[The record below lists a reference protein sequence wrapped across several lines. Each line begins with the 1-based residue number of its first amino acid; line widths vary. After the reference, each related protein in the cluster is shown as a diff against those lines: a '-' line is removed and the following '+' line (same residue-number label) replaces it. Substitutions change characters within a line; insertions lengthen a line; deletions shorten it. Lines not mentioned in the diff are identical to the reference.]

1 MTSYVKAIG
10 FVVVCFFC
18 LPQISFSA
26 IKDYT
31 VSAEGYGDTQ
41 EVALREALS
50 KALAQVTG
58 AEISTNSSIASVM
71 VETEVEASGSR
82 EGASTIDVVQ
92 KTSSSVKTDG
102 YIKSYQID
110 STSLDGDQMFVVR
123 VTAVI
128 PKYEAEASSNRK
140 RIALTQTKVLSGSRL
155 FDIRNS
161 SELRDMVDQ
170 AIESNLVQS
179 RKFSV
184 LSRRNLSDMTKEL
197 DLIASDSVTRSEKAK
212 LGQLLGG
219 DFILIPEVADA
230 NAYMAER
237 YVQATGQTLVS
248 PKGGMTL
255 NLKVISVATG
265 EIKFSDTYTA
275 RANEHPSSLGLI
287 DTIARRAVSDLV
299 ARIYPARVVG
309 LAGNEVI
316 LNFGGDTI
324 RPGALYRVYKAG
336 EKLVDPYTGESL
348 GSSQQ
353 DVALIEVV
361 RVEAKISYAQIID
374 GGGITNGMM
383 VKLDRSGRA
392 KAVRAAPV
400 EAKPKK
406 KGITLPF

>member
-1 MTSYVKAIG
+1 
-10 FVVVCFFC
+10 
-18 LPQISFSA
+18 
-26 IKDYT
+26 
-31 VSAEGYGDTQ
+31 
-41 EVALREALS
+41 
-50 KALAQVTG
+50 
-58 AEISTNSSIASVM
+58 
-71 VETEVEASGSR
+71 
-82 EGASTIDVVQ
+82 
-92 KTSSSVKTDG
+92 
-102 YIKSYQID
+102 
-110 STSLDGDQMFVVR
+110 
-123 VTAVI
+123 
-128 PKYEAEASSNRK
+128 
-140 RIALTQTKVLSGSRL
+140 
-155 FDIRNS
+155 
-161 SELRDMVDQ
+161 MVDQ

>member
-1 MTSYVKAIG
+1 MNSYAKVMST
-10 FVVVCFFC
+10 VVLLFFC
-18 LPQISFSA
+18 LPQVSFSA
-26 IKDYT
+26 VKDYT

-58 AEISTNSSIASVM
+58 AEISTNSSIASMM

-82 EGASTIDVVQ
+82 ESVSTIGVVQ
-92 KTSSSVKTDG
+92 KTSSSVETDG

-110 STSLDGDQMFVVR
+110 SESLDGDQMFVVR

-374 GGGITNGMM
+374 GGGITNGLM

>member
-1 MTSYVKAIG
+1 MNSYAKVMST
-10 FVVVCFFC
+10 VVFLFFC

-58 AEISTNSSIASVM
+58 AEISTNSSIASMM

-82 EGASTIDVVQ
+82 ESASTIGVVQ

-383 VKLDRSGRA
+383 VKLDRPGRA

>member
-1 MTSYVKAIG
+1 MKVLQSKFLTGAIFLLSLSTVSG
-10 FVVVCFFC
+10 
-18 LPQISFSA
+18 QIS
-26 IKDYT
+26 T
-31 VSAEGYGDTQ
+31 T
-41 EVALREALS
+41 
-50 KALAQVTG
+50 
-58 AEISTNSSIASVM
+58 SSIASMM

-275 RANEHPSSLGLI
+275 RANEYPSSLGLI

>member
-10 FVVVCFFC
+10 FVVVCFSC

-58 AEISTNSSIASVM
+58 AEISTNSSIASM
-71 VETEVEASGSR
+71 MAETEVEASGSR
-82 EGASTIDVVQ
+82 ESVSTIGVVQ

>member
-1 MTSYVKAIG
+1 MNSYVKVMST
-10 FVVVCFFC
+10 VVLLFFC
-18 LPQISFSA
+18 LPQVSFSA
-26 IKDYT
+26 VKDYT

-58 AEISTNSSIASVM
+58 AEISTTSSIASMM

-82 EGASTIDVVQ
+82 ESASTIDVVQ

-155 FDIRNS
+155 FDIRNP

-275 RANEHPSSLGLI
+275 RANEHPSSVGLI

-324 RPGALYRVYKAG
+324 RPGARYRVYKPG

-353 DVALIEVV
+353 DIALIEVV

-392 KAVRAAPV
+392 KAVRAAPAEV
-400 EAKPKK
+400 KPKK

>member
-58 AEISTNSSIASVM
+58 AEISTNSSIASM
-71 VETEVEASGSR
+71 MAETEVEASGSR
-82 EGASTIDVVQ
+82 ESVSTIGVVQ

-110 STSLDGDQMFVVR
+110 SESLDGDQMFVVR

>member
-1 MTSYVKAIG
+1 MNSYAKVMST
-10 FVVVCFFC
+10 VVLLFFC
-18 LPQISFSA
+18 LPQVSFSA
-26 IKDYT
+26 VKDYT

-58 AEISTNSSIASVM
+58 AEISTNSSIASM
-71 VETEVEASGSR
+71 MAETEVEASGSR
-82 EGASTIDVVQ
+82 ESVSTIGVVQ

-392 KAVRAAPV
+392 KAGRAAPV

>member
-1 MTSYVKAIG
+1 MNSYAKVIST
-10 FVVVCFFC
+10 VVFFFFC

-58 AEISTNSSIASVM
+58 AEISTNSSIASM
-71 VETEVEASGSR
+71 MAETEVEASGSR
-82 EGASTIDVVQ
+82 ESVSTIGVVQ

-110 STSLDGDQMFVVR
+110 SESLDGDQMFVVR

-392 KAVRAAPV
+392 KAGRAAPV

>member
-1 MTSYVKAIG
+1 MNSYAKVMST
-10 FVVVCFFC
+10 VVFLFFC

-58 AEISTNSSIASVM
+58 AEISTNSSIASM
-71 VETEVEASGSR
+71 MAETEVEASGSR
-82 EGASTIDVVQ
+82 ESVSTIGVVQ

-110 STSLDGDQMFVVR
+110 SESLDGDQMFVVR

>member
-10 FVVVCFFC
+10 FVVVCFSC

-58 AEISTNSSIASVM
+58 AEISTNSSIASM
-71 VETEVEASGSR
+71 MAETEVEASGSR
-82 EGASTIDVVQ
+82 ESVSTIGVVQ

-230 NAYMAER
+230 NAHMAER